1 MHFLVVSMLNEINQ
15 SKIKIKPP
23 VLSKSVYPE
32 CLLGTLTA
40 FEDRIRITFPPLQ
53 PRQVLT
59 KLWRDTICH
68 EDIIAQFIKSMKTS
82 PHPNHLTD
90 RYFKICIK
98 IWMFKIHDKPLCLI
112 LEWLAVDQLS
122 HFSFYPHRK
131 SGNRGPPINFRKL
144 HQAQFGRS
152 PLARGIKYPSP
163 VIKYFQQ
170 TTRYNKHTWHGLF
183 YVSLFV

>member
-1 MHFLVVSMLNEINQ
+1 
-15 SKIKIKPP
+15 
-23 VLSKSVYPE
+23 
-32 CLLGTLTA
+32 
-40 FEDRIRITFPPLQ
+40 
-53 PRQVLT
+53 
-59 KLWRDTICH
+59 
-68 EDIIAQFIKSMKTS
+68 
-82 PHPNHLTD
+82 
-90 RYFKICIK
+90 
-98 IWMFKIHDKPLCLI
+98 MFKIHDKPLCLI
-112 LEWLAVDQLS
+112 VEWLAGDQLS